1 MAGYNRENPGVLK
14 VLSEDVFTFKRYHKT
29 ARFKNQD

>member
-1 MAGYNRENPGVLK
+1 MFSISVIPN
-14 VLSEDVFTFKRYHKT
+14 VLSEDVFTFKRYDKT